1 MNTGG
6 QSSFLGRV
14 SSQKSKV
21 VTKIERI
28 ILLEKISWRT
38 KSRALWMKEG
48 DQNMKF
54 FHKVANSHWKN
65 NTKKMLNID
74 GVACTEALAF

>member
-1 MNTGG
+1 
-6 QSSFLGRV
+6 
-14 SSQKSKV
+14 
-21 VTKIERI
+21 
-28 ILLEKISWRT
+28 
-38 KSRALWMKEG
+38 MKEG